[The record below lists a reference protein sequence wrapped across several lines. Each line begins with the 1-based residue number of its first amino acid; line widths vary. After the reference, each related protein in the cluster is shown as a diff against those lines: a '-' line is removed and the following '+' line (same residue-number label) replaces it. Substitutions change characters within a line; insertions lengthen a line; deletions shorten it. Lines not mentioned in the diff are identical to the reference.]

1 MKQDCPACRLIN
13 KLVVGM
19 TAPSTTEMTAR
30 LQLFPKSICPTL
42 LSDETLLSIQATRLP
57 IQSEKHILSQSDR
70 GLHAARKQLTA
81 SVPILEVART
91 CIRKLGIRMQFERGH
106 RHISHPIDDTTNH
119 VAAHACSHISPHR
132 STRPQQIRRS
142 CCARPLTD

>member
-1 MKQDCPACRLIN
+1 M
-13 KLVVGM
+13 VVGV

-30 LQLFPKSICPTL
+30 FQLFLKSICPTL
-42 LSDETLLSIQATRLP
+42 LSDETLLSIQETRLP
-57 IQSEKHILSQSDR
+57 IQCEKHILGQSDR

-106 RHISHPIDDTTNH
+106 RHIFHPIDDTTNH
-119 VAAHACSHISPHR
+119 VAAHACSHISPRR
-132 STRPQQIRRS
+132 STNPERVESSKFRAPGRADRMHERRF
-142 CCARPLTD
+142 